1 VKALAILAL
10 AVLFQTAPA
19 AADDGDPC
27 ANAVVDPIVTPVR
40 DVELDAQ
47 RAACVRQELSARVL
61 GHALVDTPGFH
72 GVLGGD
78 LALGARLAFAQRFE
92 ASAQLRVVDFAFV
105 QNAVNKVTHTGFGPL
120 VLGAAATDWIGS
132 GARGG
137 VVAQLELP
145 FTRDDMDTL
154 HASAQLST
162 VLTGQLAPALVLHA
176 RLGAHGMHAESEAG
190 SMHRL
195 ALRAGSD
202 LAWQVRRSL
211 VLQAGADIS
220 AGWQRG
226 LDYVL
231 ARAGV
236 HWQLSRSDWR
246 LRAGLGMPFGGS
258 ERTNAILD
266 LAVVHGL

>member
-1 VKALAILAL
+1 MRPLAILAFAAL
-10 AVLFQTAPA
+10 LRPALA
-19 AADDGDPC
+19 AADGGDPC
-27 ANAVVDPIVTPVR
+27 ADAVLDPIVTPVR
-40 DVELDAQ
+40 DAELDAQ

-61 GHALVDTPGFH
+61 GHALVDPPGFH

-78 LALGARLAFAQRFE
+78 LSFGARIALSRRFE
-92 ASAQLRVVDFAFV
+92 VSAQLRVIDFTFV

-120 VLGAAATDWIGS
+120 VLGAAATDWIAS

-137 VVAQLELP
+137 LVAQLELP
-145 FTRDDMDTL
+145 CSRDDMDTL
-154 HASAQLST
+154 HASAQLSA
-162 VLTGQLAPALVLHA
+162 VLSGRLAPALVLHA

-190 SMHRL
+190 STHRL

-211 VLQAGADIS
+211 ALQAGADIS

-226 LDYVL
+226 LDFVL

-236 HWQLSRSDWR
+236 HWRVSRGDWR
-246 LRAGLGMPFGGS
+246 LRAGLGLPLGGS